1 LARFEGAWRDLRAL
15 GARRAVTVTLSAANV
30 HDSTMMEA
38 TLDAIDPTEAPP
50 SQAQE
55 AVWQMARG

>member
-1 LARFEGAWRDLRAL
+1 LA
-15 GARRAVTVTLSAANV
+15 VTLSAANV

-38 TLDAIDPTEAPP
+38 TLDAIDLTEAPP

-55 AVWQMARG
+55 AT